1 MGVSLI
7 KATPEVCKD
16 PVYVREERSNNLLRW
31 DLEVEPEMRG
41 EKAHKI
47 SYEFKL
53 ELDKQATIG
62 SFQSK

>member
-1 MGVSLI
+1 
-7 KATPEVCKD
+7 
-16 PVYVREERSNNLLRW
+16 
-31 DLEVEPEMRG
+31 MRG